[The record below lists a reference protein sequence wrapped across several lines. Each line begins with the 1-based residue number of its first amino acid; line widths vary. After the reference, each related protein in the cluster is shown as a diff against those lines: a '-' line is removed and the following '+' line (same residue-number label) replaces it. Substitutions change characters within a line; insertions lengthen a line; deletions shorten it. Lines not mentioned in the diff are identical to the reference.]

1 MLPTARVTVVIPTLT
16 AGQAL
21 AECLDALERQS
32 WRDFDVVVVDN
43 SGRGLVRAQ
52 QDRRAGVTILENDH
66 NTGFGAAVN
75 RGFRASSAE
84 FLATLNDDA
93 LAGSDWLAELM
104 AAAAAAPSCGM
115 WASQIR
121 LAGLGTL
128 DSAGLLLAADG
139 SSKQRGHGRPP
150 EEYAHGEEALL
161 PSGCAALYRR
171 RMLEETGLFDES
183 FFLYCEDTDLGLRG
197 RWAGWDCLYVPRA
210 VVQHHYSLSA
220 GRASALKA
228 RLVERNRLFLVVKNF
243 PPLMLW
249 RVGFASLLRYSWHLL
264 AMASG
269 RGAAGRFRAG
279 GRSGLLLAGY
289 VLRAHGETL
298 LHLPRLWRQR
308 RAIRAT
314 ARLSPSAFRH
324 LVACHSISLREVAAQ

>member
-1 MLPTARVTVVIPTLT
+1 MIPTLT

-21 AECLDALERQS
+21 AECLDALELQS

-43 SGRGLVRAQ
+43 SGRGLVRRQ
-52 QDRRAGVTILENDH
+52 EGHRAGVSILENER

-75 RGFRASSAE
+75 HGFRASGAE

-93 LAGSDWLAELM
+93 VAGREWLAELM
-104 AAAAAAPSCGM
+104 AAAEETPGCGM

-121 LAGLGTL
+121 LAGQGAL

-150 EEYAHGEEALL
+150 EEYARREETLL

-171 RMLEETGLFDES
+171 RMLEETGLFDET

-197 RWAGWDCLYVPRA
+197 RWAGWDCLYVPQA
-210 VVQHHYSLSA
+210 VVEHHYSLSA

-228 RLVERNRLFLVVKNF
+228 RYVERNRLFLVLKNF
-243 PPLMLW
+243 PAGMLW
-249 RVGFASLLRYSWHLL
+249 RVPVAAIERYWWHV
-264 AMASG
+264 AEMAAG
-269 RGAAGRFRAG
+269 RGAAGRFRG
-279 GRSGLLLAGY
+279 GGNSGLALAGY
-289 VLRAHGETL
+289 VLRAHWEAL
-298 LHLPRLWRQR
+298 VHLRSLWRSR
-308 RAIRAT
+308 REVRAT
-314 ARLSPSAFRH
+314 ARISPAEFRR
-324 LVACHSISLREVAAQ
+324 LAARHSISPREVAAQ